1 MTKRRRRKCLNC
13 RRLFR
18 PDPRNVRHQRYCS
31 APACRKVSKAA
42 SQARW
47 LSKPQNRN
55 YFQGPEHV
63 ERVRAWRSANPGY
76 ARRRRRALQDD
87 SSAQLVD
94 QPGKTGSL
102 TTTALQEDSDAQAVV
117 LTGLIASLTGTALQ
131 EDIARSA
138 RRFQQLA
145 FDILQGEPRHGDQT
159 RAAPRAAARRAE
171 PVQLARSSPGMR
183 NPPKPATHSI

>member
-1 MTKRRRRKCLNC
+1 MTKRRGRKCLNC
-13 RRLFR
+13 WRLFR

-31 APACRKVSKAA
+31 APACRQASKAA

-63 ERVRAWRSANPGY
+63 ERVRAWRAANPGY

-87 SSAQLVD
+87 SWAQVVD

-102 TTTALQEDSDAQAVV
+102 TTATLQEDSHAQALV
-117 LTGLIASLTGTALQ
+117 LTGLIASFTGAALQ
-131 EDIARSA
+131 EDMARSA

-145 FDILQGEPRHGDQT
+145 LDILQGEPRHGEQT
-159 RAAPRAAARRAE
+159 PAPPRAAPRRAE
-171 PVQLARSSPGMR
+171 PVQLAPSPPG
-183 NPPKPATHSI
+183 P

>member
-18 PDPRNVRHQRYCS
+18 PDPRNVRHQRYCTE
-31 APACRKVSKAA
+31 PACRKASKMA

-55 YFQGPEHV
+55 YFQGSEHV
-63 ERVRAWRSANPGY
+63 ERVRAWRAANPGY
-76 ARRRRRALQDD
+76 ARRRRRALQED
-87 SSAQLVD
+87 SLTQVVD
-94 QPGKTGSL
+94 QPGKMGSL
-102 TTTALQEDSDAQAVV
+102 TTAALQEDSDGQALV
-117 LTGLIASLTGTALQ
+117 LTGLIASLTGAALQ

-145 FDILQGEPRHGDQT
+145 LDILQGEPRHGAQT
-159 RAAPRAAARRAE
+159 PAPPRAASRRAE
-171 PVQLARSSPGMR
+171 PVQLARSPPG
-183 NPPKPATHSI
+183 P